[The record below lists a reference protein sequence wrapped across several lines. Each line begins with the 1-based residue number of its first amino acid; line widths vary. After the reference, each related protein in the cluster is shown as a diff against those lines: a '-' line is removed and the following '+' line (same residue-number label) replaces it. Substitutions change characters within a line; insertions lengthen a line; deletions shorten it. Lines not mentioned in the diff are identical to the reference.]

1 MRLKTYTYVA
11 NISKKTHQQLDEFLC
26 HLTDLYNSALQ
37 ERQSAYEKG
46 IKISLFDQQKGL
58 TEYRKED
65 NRYLAIAQQSILR
78 RVDTSYKRFFKKI
91 SGYPKYKSKRNG
103 IKSFLIPGS
112 QLREYGFNYIK
123 IKDIGKFKLK
133 KSIPKGKIK
142 QLIIKKTAKNIKL
155 FFLMEREDK
164 KKIQKEPI
172 GIDVGILNRFTLS
185 NGTQIEK
192 RELKR
197 KELKRKQRYLS
208 SKKKGS
214 KLREKARISLQKE
227 WQRTTEREHNYL
239 HELTSDLV
247 NNVSNRFF
255 VEDLNINGMMK
266 NHKLARSIA
275 EQQWAKFI
283 KLLTYKC
290 EWSGGYVMKVNPK
303 NTSKICSSCGNIQK
317 IDLSIRTYECD
328 KCSYVED
335 RDINAAKNI
344 LNRGIEE
351 FSGGNKENNEIVFSR
366 RTTKRELV

>member
-1 MRLKTYTYVA
+1 
-11 NISKKTHQQLDEFLC
+11 
-26 HLTDLYNSALQ
+26 
-37 ERQSAYEKG
+37 
-46 IKISLFDQQKGL
+46 
-58 TEYRKED
+58 
-65 NRYLAIAQQSILR
+65 
-78 RVDTSYKRFFKKI
+78 
-91 SGYPKYKSKRNG
+91 
-103 IKSFLIPGS
+103 
-112 QLREYGFNYIK
+112 
-123 IKDIGKFKLK
+123 
-133 KSIPKGKIK
+133 
-142 QLIIKKTAKNIKL
+142 
-155 FFLMEREDK
+155 MEREDK

-214 KLREKARISLQKE
+214 KSREKARISLQKE

-344 LNRGIEE
+344 LQRGIEAIEE